1 VTAQSTYS
9 VLDLNLSLLNVTY
22 SLSCKRNPGS
32 LLRSPV
38 NSLIVLYLI
47 FLLISPTRAIVLDCR
62 VLRELP
68 IIDIVL
74 IDLSVLVPVS
84 VSAYS
89 VTNDGSSVK
98 SRCNNKPGSSL
109 R

>member
-1 VTAQSTYS
+1 VS
-9 VLDLNLSLLNVTY
+9 DLNLSLLNVTY
-22 SLSCKRNPGS
+22 SLSYKRNPGS

-38 NSLIVLYLI
+38 NSLIVLYLM
-47 FLLISPTRAIVLDCR
+47 FLLISPTRAIVLDYG
-62 VLRELP
+62 VLRELLP

-74 IDLSVLVPVS
+74 IDLSILVLIS

-89 VTNDGSSVK
+89 VTNDDSSVK
-98 SRCNNKPGSSL
+98 LRCNDKPSSSL